1 MSISAVHPAHG
12 ESQPGS
18 SSGGLVPG
26 GTQLK
31 TAQHSAVSST
41 EPLNIAPGSI
51 VEVRDEEWLVTA
63 TETTQANKL
72 LIHVQGLSE
81 LVRDTT
87 AMFYESLDAIKPV
100 DPRHT
105 KVVADSSSRYK
116 DTRLWLEANRRK
128 TAVPLAD
135 TRLTVST
142 RMLANTL
149 KYQEAAVRKAL
160 DPQNL
165 KPRILLADAVG
176 LGKTIEIGMIL
187 SELVRRG
194 RGERILV
201 VTPRHVLEQ
210 MQHEMWTRFAL
221 PFVRL
226 DSVGIQRVR
235 QHIPASRNPFTF
247 YKRAIISIDTLKSDR
262 YLNALRKQ
270 RWDAV
275 VIDEAHNLT
284 NSATQNNRLARIL
297 ARNAD
302 ALVLASATPHNGKK
316 DSFAELIRLLDPT
329 AVSADNQI
337 DMREAAR
344 LIIRRHRHSPEVAAE
359 VGAEWAERKAPNNV
373 LVAASAS
380 ERALADEL
388 AHTWL
393 YPPSGSSPVSAKN
406 AQLFPWTLAKSFL
419 SSPAALRETIKNRLA
434 TITKNAV
441 DPDANVEVQALKRL
455 GALNDRIFD
464 DSAKYQRLVTY
475 LRDEVG
481 VSPQANRRAVVF
493 AERVPTLRWL
503 QSKLVKDLKLKPEN
517 VAILHG
523 QLSDE
528 LQQEIV
534 DSFKQ
539 EHSPIRVLVT
549 GDVASEGVNLH
560 AQCHDLIHFDIPW
573 SLIRIEQ
580 RNGRIDR
587 YGQRTSPQIT
597 TLLLDTG
604 DDRFSGDIRVLQ
616 SLVTKEHE
624 AHKILGEAGS
634 LMGEYLDEREEKA
647 ILEVL
652 RGAKSLDEVVAS
664 PQQVLAGTVDPIEA
678 LLLQLAQG
686 GDAATALNNALGGN
700 ARSGGTELGSPQL
713 GGTQL
718 AGATPGTQHPQHSGV
733 PSRANAQPTA
743 AGESN
748 TDSSLFSSEL
758 EYLNEA
764 VVRIF
769 TRPEEKPNPTGG
781 GGITWSYTP
790 QHGTAQFTPPAS
802 FRSRVSALPQSY
814 LRERRVGENFVLAT
828 TKERGFASL
837 QSALADT
844 QDTSWPEAHYLSPL
858 HPVLDWVS
866 DNVMSTLDRSQIFAA
881 RTGVSAPTVGLHA
894 ILTNKAGQAVSSV
907 YLAAQFFALAGE
919 PSGTQSSTQPGTQHV
934 MHPNALRALPTVV
947 DSLAELMDTAQLT
960 TNLSNPGPIA
970 HAERLTALMAPAIDA
985 AHSAVGP
992 VEEAARASAQQRVAT
1007 WRDRLNTWDTEANA
1021 LIQRRELKER
1031 RLSVNQEKEAVEQ
1044 MAPDR
1049 LLIRPLF
1056 VAVPQDFN
1064 CALALPPLALPEPA
1078 STTQP
1083 ATPEV

>member
-1 MSISAVHPAHG
+1 MNNLAG
-12 ESQPGS
+12 QPS
-18 SSGGLVPG
+18 
-26 GTQLK
+26 K
-31 TAQHSAVSST
+31 TS
-41 EPLNIAPGSI
+41 ELNIAPGSI

-63 TETTQANKL
+63 TETTEAQKL

-87 AMFYESLDAIKPV
+87 AMFYETLDVIKPV

-105 KVVADSSSRYK
+105 KVVADASSKYK

-128 TAVPLAD
+128 TPVPLAD

-142 RMLANTL
+142 KMLANTL
-149 KYQEAAVRKAL
+149 GYQEAAVRKAL
-160 DPQNL
+160 DPENL

-262 YLNALRKQ
+262 YLNSLRKQ

-302 ALVLASATPHNGKK
+302 ALILASATPHNGKK

-329 AVSADNQI
+329 AVSATNEI
-337 DMREAAR
+337 DMKEASR
-344 LIIRRHRHSPEVAAE
+344 LIIRRHRHSPEVSRE
-359 VGAEWAERKAPNNV
+359 VGAEWAERKAPNNI
-373 LVAASAS
+373 LVAASPS
-380 ERALADEL
+380 ERVLANEL
-388 AHTWL
+388 AATWL
-393 YPPSGSSPVSAKN
+393 YPASGISPVSAKK

-419 SSPAALRETIKNRLA
+419 SSPAALRETIKNRLSTLA
-434 TITKNAV
+434 KNAT
-441 DPDANVEVQALKRL
+441 DPDANREAQALKRL
-455 GALNDRIFD
+455 EQLNTQTFD

-481 VSPQANRRAVVF
+481 VGPSSPTRAVVF

-503 QSKLVKDLKLKPEN
+503 QDKLAKDLKLKPEN

-528 LQQEIV
+528 LQQSIV
-534 DSFKQ
+534 ESFKQ

-560 AQCHDLIHFDIPW
+560 LQCHNLIHYDIPW

-597 TLLLDTG
+597 TLLLDSG
-604 DDRFSGDIRVLQ
+604 DDKFSGDIRVLQ
-616 SLVTKEHE
+616 SLVSKEHE

-652 RGAKSLDEVVAS
+652 RGAKTLDDVVAT
-664 PQQVLAGTVDPIEA
+664 PDQVLSGVVDPVAA
-678 LLLQLAQG
+678 LLLQLSQGVDPSAAIGSVTGTAQP
-686 GDAATALNNALGGN
+686 APQNSNS
-700 ARSGGTELGSPQL
+700 SGGAQSPLPTDAQN
-713 GGTQL
+713 
-718 AGATPGTQHPQHSGV
+718 APD
-733 PSRANAQPTA
+733 ANIDNSLF
-743 AGESN
+743 AGELQFL
-748 TDSSLFSSEL
+748 D
-758 EYLNEA
+758 EA
-764 VVRIF
+764 LTRIY
-769 TRPEEKPNPTGG
+769 TYPGEEPKANGG
-781 GGITWSYTP
+781 GGVSWSNSAS
-790 QHGTAQFTPPAS
+790 HGTAQFKPPSS
-802 FRSRVSALPQSY
+802 FRTRLNALPQNY
-814 LRERRVGENFVLAT
+814 LRERGVAENFILAT
-828 TKERGFASL
+828 TKECGSGSL
-837 QSALADT
+837 AAALADA
-844 QDTSWPEAHYLSPL
+844 QGTSWPEAHYLGPL

-866 DNVMSTLDRSQIFAA
+866 DNVMSKLDRSQVFAV
-881 RTGVSAPTVGLHA
+881 RTDVTSPVVGLHA

-907 YLAAQFFALAGE
+907 YLTGEFMGLGHFEQDEPMCITTVVPSLDALLAKAKFTDG
-919 PSGTQSSTQPGTQHV
+919 QANPG
-934 MHPNALRALPTVV
+934 ALP
-947 DSLAELMDTAQLT
+947 
-960 TNLSNPGPIA
+960 
-970 HAERLTALMAPAIDA
+970 HADRLTRLMATAID
-985 AHSAVGP
+985 SAFVTMGN
-992 VEEAARASAQQRVAT
+992 VERAARADAEKRVAN
-1007 WRDRLNTWDTEANA
+1007 WRDRLQAWDETADS
-1021 LIQRRELKER
+1021 LVQRRELKER
-1031 RLSVNQEKEAVEQ
+1031 RLSVSQEKEAVEQ

-1056 VAVPQDFN
+1056 VAVPQDFDV
-1064 CALALPPLALPEPA
+1064 LASGLK
-1078 STTQP
+1078 
-1083 ATPEV
+1083 EVPNAHQHDTSSNNTAVEVA